1 MAAAL
6 VRQAARKVFRSL
18 RLIARRRFPKAC
30 QRRDNPA
37 GQASREA
44 AMLDENR
51 NSNRLTRRT
60 FMTGTAAGLAAASQA
75 QAQTT
80 APQETP
86 KGPPVWLDMDQK
98 ALDDAYDQAKYAP
111 NIRQV
116 VQRYRTNSDLARARL
131 GAPKRLS
138 YGSAKIEGLDL
149 YATKAPNAPINV
161 FLHGGAWRG
170 ELAEYYAFPAEMFVH
185 AGAHYISVDFNNV
198 TETNGD
204 LLPMA
209 EQCRRAVAW
218 VYKNAASFGGDPNRI
233 YLSGHSSGAHL
244 AGVVLVTDWE
254 KEFGLPKDII
264 KGGVLVS
271 GMYDLKP
278 VRLSARSSYV
288 KFTDAVEHALSSQRH
303 LDKLNAPVI
312 VAYGSLE
319 TPEFQRQSRDFAEA
333 VKKAGKPVELIRGEG
348 YNHFEIAETLAN
360 PHSALGRATLRQMQL
375 G

>member
-1 MAAAL
+1 M
-6 VRQAARKVFRSL
+6 L
-18 RLIARRRFPKAC
+18 RA
-30 QRRDNPA
+30 
-37 GQASREA
+37 
-44 AMLDENR
+44 NR
-51 NSNRLTRRT
+51 NTHRLTRRN
-60 FMTGTAAGLAAASQA
+60 FMTGTAAGLVAASQA

-80 APQETP
+80 APKEAAP
-86 KGPPVWLDMDQK
+86 KGPAVWLDMDQK

-116 VQRYRTNSDLARARL
+116 VGRYRTNSALTRAHL

-138 YGSAKIEGLDL
+138 YGATPIEGMDL
-149 YATKAPNAPINV
+149 FATRAANAPINV

-185 AGAHYISVDFNNV
+185 AGAHYISVDYNNV

-244 AGVVLVTDWE
+244 GGVVMVTDWE
-254 KEFGLPKDII
+254 KDFGLPKDVI

-278 VRLSARSSYV
+278 VRLSARSNYV
-288 KFTDAVEHALSSQRH
+288 KFTDEAEHALSAQRH
-303 LDKLNAPVI
+303 LARLNAPVI

-319 TPEFQRQSRDFAEA
+319 TPEFQRQSRDFVDA
-333 VKKAGKPVELIRGEG
+333 VKNAGKTAELIRGEG
-348 YNHFEIAETLAN
+348 YNHFEFIETMAN
-360 PHSALGRATLRQMQL
+360 PYGQLGRAALGQMKL
-375 G
+375 GPA